1 MKTTKAKGFT
11 LIELIVVIA
20 IIGVLAA
27 ILVPTMLGY
36 VTKSRCSSA
45 NANAKSFYNAIN
57 SALVDLD
64 SEGVDTS
71 TFNGAQGDSA
81 TLTAFDSA
89 HAALQTKVANY
100 FADYT
105 KLSGFGYNITGGA
118 CTAVVIKSGA
128 YYGSYPNPTT
138 VDAPA
143 AAGAGGV
150 STQCKTAPTLAQAG
164 A

>member
-36 VTKSRCSSA
+36 VTKSRCSSS

-64 SEGVDTS
+64 SEGKDISTIAPGTSLDT
-71 TFNGAQGDSA
+71 
-81 TLTAFDSA
+81 TL
-89 HAALQTKVANY
+89 QPKVNNY
-100 FADYT
+100 FADYK
-105 KLSGFGYNITGGA
+105 KLSAFEYALTNGS
-118 CTAVVIKSGA
+118 CTAVWVQNGS
-128 YYGSYPNPTT
+128 YYGSYPVPTV
-138 VDAPA
+138 VDTT
-143 AAGAGGV
+143 GL
-150 STQCKTAPTLAQAG
+150 TQGTDYSSDCKTAPAIANC
-164 A
+164 AN

>member
-45 NANAKSFYNAIN
+45 NANAKSFYNALN

-64 SEGVDTS
+64 SEGQDTS
-71 TFNGAQGDSA
+71 SFDAPDGTSLSGD
-81 TLTAFDSA
+81 
-89 HAALQTKVANY
+89 LQTKVGNY

-105 KLSGFGYNITGGA
+105 KLTSFHYCIAGGT
-118 CTAVVIKSGA
+118 CTAVVVQNGA

-138 VDAPA
+138 VDAP
-143 AAGAGGV
+143 GAGSTGV
-150 STQCKTAPTLAQAG
+150 STQCKTAPTLVQAG

>member
-64 SEGVDTS
+64 SEGQDTS
-71 TFNGAQGDSA
+71 TFDAADGNSLTGDLA
-81 TLTAFDSA
+81 
-89 HAALQTKVANY
+89 TKVGNY

-105 KLSGFGYNITGGA
+105 RLSAYHYSIVSGS
-118 CTAVVIKSGA
+118 CTAVWVQNGS
-128 YYGSYPNPTT
+128 YYGSYPVPTV
-138 VDAPA
+138 VDA
-143 AAGAGGV
+143 G
-150 STQCKTAPTLAQAG
+150 SLTQGTDYSSECKTAPDIANCDN
-164 A
+164 

>member
-57 SALVDLD
+57 TALVDLD
-64 SEGVDTS
+64 SMGQDTTS
-71 TFNGAQGDSA
+71 ITGGTTLDAN
-81 TLTAFDSA
+81 LTASVS
-89 HAALQTKVANY
+89 KY

-105 KLSGFGYNITGGA
+105 KLDGFEYQMTSGS
-118 CTAVVIKSGA
+118 CTAVWVKNGS
-128 YYGSYPNPTT
+128 YYGSYPLPTV
-138 VDAPA
+138 VDASGMTLGTDCSA
-143 AAGAGGV
+143 D
-150 STQCKTAPTLAQAG
+150 CKTQPTITNCDN
-164 A
+164 

>member
-45 NANAKSFYNAIN
+45 NANAKSLFNAFN

-64 SEGVDTS
+64 SEGVDT
-71 TFNGAQGDSA
+71 TGLDGKYGDPT
-81 TLTAFDSA
+81 TLVTAITDA
-89 HAALQTKVANY
+89 DLATKVGNY

-105 KLSGFGYNITGGA
+105 KLNGFAYAIESGA
-118 CTAVVIKSGA
+118 CTAVVTQNGA

-143 AAGAGGV
+143 AVGTNGV
-150 STQCKTAPTLAQAG
+150 STQCKTKPTLDQAG

>member
-45 NANAKSFYNAIN
+45 NANAKSFFNAIN
-57 SALVDLD
+57 SSLVDLD
-64 SEGVDTS
+64 SEGQNTS
-71 TFNGAQGDSA
+71 TFDNADGSALTGDLA
-81 TLTAFDSA
+81 
-89 HAALQTKVANY
+89 TKVGNY

-105 KLSGFGYNITGGA
+105 KLTAYHYCIANGT
-118 CTAVVIKSGA
+118 CTAVTVQNGA
-128 YYGSYPNPTT
+128 YWGSYPNPTT
-138 VDAPA
+138 VDTP
-143 AAGAGGV
+143 GAGSTGV
-150 STQCKTAPTLAQAG
+150 STQCKTQPTLAQAG

>member
-64 SEGVDTS
+64 SEGQDTS
-71 TFNGAQGDSA
+71 SFDNADSTALTGD
-81 TLTAFDSA
+81 
-89 HAALQTKVANY
+89 LQTKVGNY

-105 KLSGFGYNITGGA
+105 KLTSFHYCIAGGT
-118 CTAVVIKSGA
+118 CTAVVVQNGA

-138 VDAPA
+138 VDAP
-143 AAGAGGV
+143 GAGSTGV
-150 STQCKTAPTLAQAG
+150 STQCKTAPTLVQAG

>member
-57 SALVDLD
+57 SSLVALD
-64 SEGVDTS
+64 SEGKDT
-71 TFNGAQGDSA
+71 
-81 TLTAFDSA
+81 TAYDGTNKTSLDA
-89 HAALQTKVANY
+89 DLQTKVANY

-105 KLSGFGYNITGGA
+105 KLDSFTVDIEKGT
-118 CTAVVIKSGA
+118 CTAAVIKSGA
-128 YYGSYPNPTT
+128 YYGSYPNVTT
-138 VDAPA
+138 EDEVA
-143 AAGAGGV
+143 AVAGKTSGYCKS
-150 STQCKTAPTLAQAG
+150 STPITTALAKAK
-164 A
+164 

>member
-1 MKTTKAKGFT
+1 MKTRKNVKGFT

-64 SEGVDTS
+64 SVGIDTS
-71 TFNGAQGDSA
+71 GIGEGTTID
-81 TLTAFDSA
+81 TD
-89 HAALQTKVANY
+89 LQPKVAAY
-100 FADYT
+100 FADYK
-105 KLSGFGYNITGGA
+105 KLTGYEYDLDNGTCI
-118 CTAVVIKSGA
+118 AVWVQNGA
-128 YYGSYPNPTT
+128 YYGSYPVPTVT
-138 VDAPA
+138 EAD
-143 AAGAGGV
+143 GTM
-150 STQCKTAPTLAQAG
+150 TQGTHYSSVCKTKPDITNCNND
-164 A
+164 

>member
-27 ILVPTMLGY
+27 ILVPTMLG
-36 VTKSRCSSA
+36 SSA

-64 SEGVDTS
+64 SEGQDTS
-71 TFNGAQGDSA
+71 TFDAADGASLTGDLA
-81 TLTAFDSA
+81 
-89 HAALQTKVANY
+89 TKVGNY

-105 KLSGFGYNITGGA
+105 KLTAYHYCIANGT
-118 CTAVVIKSGA
+118 CTAVTIQNGA
-128 YYGSYPNPTT
+128 YWGSYPNPTT
-138 VDAPA
+138 VDAP
-143 AAGAGGV
+143 GAGSTGV
-150 STQCKTAPTLAQAG
+150 STQCKTQPTLAQAG

>member
-45 NANAKSFYNAIN
+45 NANAKSFYNALN

-64 SEGVDTS
+64 SEGQDTS
-71 TFNGAQGDSA
+71 SFDNPDSTALTGD
-81 TLTAFDSA
+81 
-89 HAALQTKVANY
+89 LQTKVGNY

-105 KLSGFGYNITGGA
+105 KLTSFHYCIAGGT
-118 CTAVVIKSGA
+118 CTAVVVQNGA

-138 VDAPA
+138 VDAP
-143 AAGAGGV
+143 GAGSTGV
-150 STQCKTAPTLAQAG
+150 STQCKTAPTLVQAG

>member
-45 NANAKSFYNAIN
+45 NANAKSFYNALN

-64 SEGVDTS
+64 SEGQDTS
-71 TFNGAQGDSA
+71 SFDNADSTALTGD
-81 TLTAFDSA
+81 
-89 HAALQTKVANY
+89 LQTKVGNY

-105 KLSGFGYNITGGA
+105 KLTSFHYCIAGGT
-118 CTAVVIKSGA
+118 CTAVVVQNGA

-138 VDAPA
+138 VDAP
-143 AAGAGGV
+143 GAGSTGV
-150 STQCKTAPTLAQAG
+150 STQCKTAPTLVQAG

>member
-64 SEGVDTS
+64 SEGVDT
-71 TFNGAQGDSA
+71 TAFNGAQGDQA
-81 TLTAFDSA
+81 TLTAFDSS
-89 HAALQTKVANY
+89 HSDLETKVENY
-100 FADYT
+100 FADYQ
-105 KLSGFGYNITGGA
+105 KLSGFGYNIADGA

-138 VDAPA
+138 VDDP
-143 AAGAGGV
+143 GTSPTGV
-150 STQCKTAPTLAQAG
+150 STQCKTAPTLVQAG

>member
-64 SEGVDTS
+64 SEGQDTS
-71 TFNGAQGDSA
+71 SLYDNADSTALTGDLA
-81 TLTAFDSA
+81 
-89 HAALQTKVANY
+89 TKVGNY

-105 KLSGFGYNITGGA
+105 KLTAYHYCIANGT
-118 CTAVVIKSGA
+118 CTAVTIQNGA
-128 YYGSYPNPTT
+128 YWGSYPNPTT
-138 VDAPA
+138 VDTP
-143 AAGAGGV
+143 GAGSTGV
-150 STQCKTAPTLAQAG
+150 STQCKQQPTLVQAG

>member
-45 NANAKSFYNAIN
+45 NANAKSFYNALN

-64 SEGVDTS
+64 SEGQDTS
-71 TFNGAQGDSA
+71 SFDAADGTALSGD
-81 TLTAFDSA
+81 
-89 HAALQTKVANY
+89 LQTKVGNY
-100 FADYT
+100 FSDYT
-105 KLSGFGYNITGGA
+105 KLTSYHYCIAGGT
-118 CTAVVIKSGA
+118 CTAVVVQNGA

-138 VDAPA
+138 VDAP
-143 AAGAGGV
+143 GASSTGV

>member
-71 TFNGAQGDSA
+71 GLDGDVGATTLA
-81 TLTAFDSA
+81 TSISDTDLA
-89 HAALQTKVANY
+89 TKVGNY
-100 FADYT
+100 FSDYT
-105 KLSGFGYNITGGA
+105 KLNGFAYSIDGGA
-118 CTAVVIKSGA
+118 CTAVVVQNGA
-128 YYGSYPNPTT
+128 YYGSYPNPTV
-138 VDAPA
+138 VDTPA
-143 AAGAGGV
+143 SGATGV
-150 STQCKTAPTLAQAG
+150 STQCKTQPTLTQAG

>member
-45 NANAKSFYNAIN
+45 NANAKSFYNALN

-64 SEGVDTS
+64 SEGQDTS
-71 TFNGAQGDSA
+71 SFDNADSTALTGD
-81 TLTAFDSA
+81 
-89 HAALQTKVANY
+89 LQTKVGNY
-100 FADYT
+100 FSDYT
-105 KLSGFGYNITGGA
+105 KLTSYHYCIAGGT
-118 CTAVVIKSGA
+118 CTAVVVQNGA

-138 VDAPA
+138 VDAP
-143 AAGAGGV
+143 GAGSTGV
-150 STQCKTAPTLAQAG
+150 STQCKTAPTLVQAG

>member
-45 NANAKSFYNAIN
+45 NANAKSLYNAIN

-64 SEGVDTS
+64 SEGHDITS
-71 TFNGAQGDSA
+71 YDSVTTIDSSTDA
-81 TLTAFDSA
+81 TLLA
-89 HAALQTKVANY
+89 KIENY
-100 FADYT
+100 FSDYK
-105 KLSGFGYNITGGA
+105 KLDSNSVSISSGTCEGVMIT
-118 CTAVVIKSGA
+118 SGA
-128 YYGSYPNPTT
+128 YIGTYPNPST
-138 VDAPA
+138 VDDVA
-143 AAGAGGV
+143 AVAGKTSGC
-150 STQCKTAPTLAQAG
+150 CKTGSQNAATLANAI

>member
-64 SEGVDTS
+64 SEGQDTS
-71 TFNGAQGDSA
+71 TFDNADGSALTGDLA
-81 TLTAFDSA
+81 
-89 HAALQTKVANY
+89 TKVGNY

-105 KLSGFGYNITGGA
+105 KLTAYHYCVANGT
-118 CTAVVIKSGA
+118 CTAVTIQNGA
-128 YYGSYPNPTT
+128 YWGSYPNPTT
-138 VDAPA
+138 VDTP
-143 AAGAGGV
+143 GAGSTGV
-150 STQCKTAPTLAQAG
+150 STQCKQQPTLAQAG

>member
-45 NANAKSFYNAIN
+45 NANAKSLYNAIN
-57 SALVDLD
+57 SSLVDLD
-64 SEGVDTS
+64 SEGKDVATISAEGSLVQDFSDT
-71 TFNGAQGDSA
+71 D
-81 TLTAFDSA
+81 LK
-89 HAALQTKVANY
+89 TKVANY

-105 KLSGFGYNITGGA
+105 KLDGFMFSLTTGNCDG
-118 CTAVVIKSGA
+118 VVIKSGS
-128 YYGSYPNPTT
+128 YYGSYPKAST
-138 VDAPA
+138 VDNCKDA
-143 AAGAGGV
+143 
-150 STQCKTAPTLAQAG
+150 STVDLTYAKS
-164 A
+164 

>member
-45 NANAKSFYNAIN
+45 NANAKSFFNAIN
-57 SALVDLD
+57 SSLVDLD
-64 SEGVDTS
+64 SEGVDVS
-71 TFNGAQGDSA
+71 TIASVT
-81 TLTAFDSA
+81 TLGTAISDTN
-89 HAALQTKVANY
+89 LQTKVANY

-105 KLSGFGYNITGGA
+105 KLDGFMYNINAGA
-118 CTAVVIKSGA
+118 CTAVVIKTGA
-128 YYGSYPNPTT
+128 YYGSYPRPTS

-143 AAGAGGV
+143 AGATNV
-150 STQCKTAPTLAQAG
+150 STQCKTEPTLAQAG

>member
-64 SEGVDTS
+64 SEGKDISTISAGTTLDT
-71 TFNGAQGDSA
+71 
-81 TLTAFDSA
+81 TL
-89 HAALQTKVANY
+89 QPKVENY
-100 FADYT
+100 FADYK
-105 KLSGFGYNITGGA
+105 KLSGFEYALTNGS
-118 CTAVVIKSGA
+118 CTAVWVKNGS
-128 YYGSYPNPTT
+128 YFGSYPVPTVVDTTGLNQGTDYSSDCKTNPTIANC
-138 VDAPA
+138 DN
-143 AAGAGGV
+143 
-150 STQCKTAPTLAQAG
+150 
-164 A
+164 